1 MANEEGGGFVTGF
14 LFGGV
19 VGVLVG
25 VLMAPRAGQDTRAEL
40 LERTQHLR
48 EQAEVMA
55 EQARH
60 KVEGL
65 ASEAITRTQHI
76 REQGKVVAS
85 RARGQAHIVG
95 EQAVALADQARHR
108 AEDLAAEARR
118 RAGAG
123 AHGRRGRNRRGQR
136 PRGQRPCGQLAG
148 VHQRRKARVDP
159 GERRWRRSPP
169 RPRPRTPSQSAA
181 GDGLSVAA
189 VAAPDSY
196 SMDRGCPIIACCS
209 SSRLRW
215 AARPPSPCR
224 RQQREQG
231 PTP

>member
-118 RAGAG
+118 RV
-123 AHGRRGRNRRGQR
+123 GREHTDEEAATEEASRRQR
-136 PRGQRPCGQLAG
+136 PAPLWPA
-148 VHQRRKARVDP
+148 
-159 GERRWRRSPP
+159 RRSPP
-169 RPRPRTPSQSAA
+169 TAQSK
-181 GDGLSVAA
+181 G
-189 VAAPDSY
+189 
-196 SMDRGCPIIACCS
+196 R
-209 SSRLRW
+209 SRRASL
-215 AARPPSPCR
+215 
-224 RQQREQG
+224 
-231 PTP
+231 TL